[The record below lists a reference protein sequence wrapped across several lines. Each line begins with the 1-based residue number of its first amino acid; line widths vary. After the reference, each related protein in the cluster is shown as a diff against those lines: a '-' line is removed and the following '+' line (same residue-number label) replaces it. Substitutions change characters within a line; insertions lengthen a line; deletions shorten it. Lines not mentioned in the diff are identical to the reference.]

1 MADILVNAN
10 DILIDHNGQLAY
22 LTDNS
27 LYIYHLDTVD
37 SIGGLIVLNN
47 SDLNEPHLD
56 KLLNYIE
63 VDYKG
68 TIELYFYFDDQYV
81 CRLTAPKA
89 TSRTTKLLYFPLR
102 FRRPF
107 QRLQIKMLSKDRSTI
122 IYNLEVDFDVLPKR
136 VKA

>member
-81 CRLTAPKA
+81 CKLTAPKA

>member
-10 DILIDHNGQLAY
+10 DLLIDHNGQLAY

-81 CRLTAPKA
+81 CKLTAPQA

>member
-37 SIGGLIVLNN
+37 SIGGLIILNN

-81 CRLTAPKA
+81 CKLTAPKA